1 MAKRAHGYPQV
12 SLVAADLVNAAVV
25 RAPAPVAIGAAL
37 RLARKR
43 DAVVVVVEARYVLR
57 EDLVRASRLG
67 LEDLACTAVARD
79 LPSVEAGA
87 GEVTVRRL
95 LAEGAPLVVVR
106 DRRGPV
112 GAVATPAAAMPDVP
126 TAPRLARR
134 LPADTGALLASIG
147 RCAAARG
154 AHAFLVGG
162 MVRDLW
168 REGDGTS
175 ADLDVVVE
183 GDGPAVARDL
193 ARELGGTVREHR
205 RFLTASVEA
214 PRVGRIDVATARS
227 ERYESR
233 GALPRVMPAGIDA
246 DLRRRDFTINAM
258 AVELDSDV
266 FGLLDP
272 LGGRADLAR
281 RRLRVLHPLSYVE
294 DPTRLFRA
302 ARYATRFG
310 FAPDV
315 ATARAQALALRLVP
329 YAALSGARIV
339 AELERILVE
348 PRAAETLARLGRSGA
363 FRLLDPRYRF
373 TAVTRRLV
381 AELPGALAWTRQRRL
396 GVEPIEL
403 GVLALTG
410 DQSPPIASA
419 ALERL
424 AFAGERLDHLR
435 QALREGRAR
444 LARLSAASA
453 PSARARLLRELH
465 PVALAWLWLVGDGGA
480 RAALDWYL
488 GLDRALVA
496 LSGDEVIALG
506 VPRGPAVARVLAEL
520 RDGRLDG
527 RITDRATEIDV
538 VVRATAAGD
547 ASL

>member
-1 MAKRAHGYPQV
+1 MAKRAHAYPQV
-12 SLVAADLVNAAVV
+12 SLAAADLVNAAVT

-37 RLARKR
+37 QLARKR

-67 LEDLACTAVARD
+67 LEDLASTAVARD

-106 DRRGPV
+106 DRRGPL
-112 GAVATPAAAMPDVP
+112 GAVATPSAATPEVP

-134 LPADTGALLASIG
+134 LPADTRALLASIG

-168 REGDGTS
+168 RDREGTS

-193 ARELGGTVREHR
+193 ARELGGAVREHR

-233 GALPRVMPAGIDA
+233 GTLPRVMPAGIDA

-258 AVELDSDV
+258 AIELDSDL

-310 FAPDV
+310 FAPDA

-348 PRAAETLARLGRSGA
+348 PRADQTLARLGRSGA

-373 TAVTRRLV
+373 TAVTSRFV
-381 AELPGALAWTRQRRL
+381 TELPGALAWARQRRL
-396 GVEPIEL
+396 GVEPVEL
-403 GVLALTG
+403 GALALTG
-410 DQSPPIASA
+410 DQSPRIASA

-424 AFAGERLDHLR
+424 AFAGERLNHLR
-435 QALREGRAR
+435 QALGEGRAR
-444 LARLSAASA
+444 LARLSAASV

-465 PVALAWLWLVGDGGA
+465 PVVLAWLWLVGDGAA

-496 LSGDEVIALG
+496 LSGDEVITLG
-506 VPRGPAVARVLAEL
+506 VPRGPAVAGVLAEL

-527 RITDRATEIDV
+527 RITDRATEIDQ
-538 VVRATAAGD
+538 VRHWLTKGG
-547 ASL
+547 

>member
-1 MAKRAHGYPQV
+1 MAKRAHAYPQV
-12 SLVAADLVNAAVV
+12 SLAAADLVNAAVT

-37 RLARKR
+37 QLARKR

-67 LEDLACTAVARD
+67 LEDLASTAVARD

-95 LAEGAPLVVVR
+95 LAEGTPLVVVR

-112 GAVATPAAAMPDVP
+112 GAVAARGATTATLP
-126 TAPRLARR
+126 TARRVADRLSS
-134 LPADTGALLASIG
+134 DTRALLESIG
-147 RCAAARG
+147 RLAAARG
-154 AHAFLVGG
+154 ARAFLVGG

-168 REGDGTS
+168 RDAEMTS

-183 GDGPAVARDL
+183 GDGLAVAREF
-193 ARELGGTVREHR
+193 ARALGGSVREHR

-214 PRVGRIDVATARS
+214 PRTGRIDVTTARS

-233 GALPRVMPAGIDA
+233 GALPRVMPAGIDQ

-258 AVELDSDV
+258 AIELHSGA

-272 LGGRADLAR
+272 LGGRAALVR

-294 DPTRLFRA
+294 DPTRVFRA

-310 FAPDV
+310 FAQDA
-315 ATARAQALALRLVP
+315 ATARARALALRLVP
-329 YAALSGARIV
+329 YAALSGQRLA
-339 AELERILVE
+339 AELERILAE
-348 PRAAETLARLGRSGA
+348 ARAELTLSRLGTDGA

-373 TAVTRRLV
+373 TASTAHLV
-381 AELPGALAWTRQRRL
+381 AELPGALAWVRARGL
-396 GVEPIEL
+396 GVEPVEL
-403 GVLALTG
+403 GVLAITG
-410 DQSPPIASA
+410 DQPQAIATA

-424 AFAGERLDHLR
+424 AFAGEPLARLRH
-435 QALREGRAR
+435 ALAEGRA
-444 LARLSAASA
+444 LVARLRDANA
-453 PSARARLLRELH
+453 PSARARVLREQA
-465 PVALAWLWLVGDGGA
+465 PVVLAWLWLVGDGRT
-480 RAALDWYL
+480 RAVLDWYL

-496 LSGDEVIALG
+496 LSGDEVVALG

-527 RITDRATEIDV
+527 RITDRAMEIAQ
-538 VVRATAAGD
+538 VRHRVTRGG
-547 ASL
+547 

>member
-1 MAKRAHGYPQV
+1 MAKRAHAYPQV
-12 SLVAADLVNAAVV
+12 SLAAADLVNAAVT

-37 RLARKR
+37 QLARKR

-67 LEDLACTAVARD
+67 LEDLASTAVARD

-106 DRRGPV
+106 DRRGPL
-112 GAVATPAAAMPDVP
+112 GAVATPPAATPEVP

-134 LPADTGALLASIG
+134 LPADTRALLASIG

-168 REGDGTS
+168 RDREGTS

-193 ARELGGTVREHR
+193 ARELGGAVREHR

-233 GALPRVMPAGIDA
+233 GTLPRVMPAGIDA

-258 AVELDSDV
+258 AIELDSDL

-310 FAPDV
+310 FAPDA

-348 PRAAETLARLGRSGA
+348 PRADQTLARLGRSGA

-373 TAVTRRLV
+373 TAVTSRFV
-381 AELPGALAWTRQRRL
+381 TELPGALAWARQRRL
-396 GVEPIEL
+396 GVEPVEL
-403 GVLALTG
+403 GALALTG
-410 DQSPPIASA
+410 DQSSRIASA

-424 AFAGERLDHLR
+424 AFAGERLNHLR
-435 QALREGRAR
+435 QALGEGQAR
-444 LARLSAASA
+444 LARLSAASV

-465 PVALAWLWLVGDGGA
+465 PVVLAWLWLVGDGAA

-506 VPRGPAVARVLAEL
+506 VPRGPAVAGVLAEL

-527 RITDRATEIDV
+527 RITDRATEIDQ
-538 VVRATAAGD
+538 VRHWLTKGG
-547 ASL
+547 